1 VIIPEPV
8 PGLVIGYSYLWL
20 REAEAGQEEGLKDRP
35 CAIILVS
42 ADEAKRKIV
51 QVLPI
56 THSSPT
62 DPADAIAIPP
72 ETKKRLGL
80 DSESSW
86 IMISELN
93 DFTWPGPDLRPIKG
107 SDKAAYGFLPPR
119 FFNFVRERYI
129 ALHNARRSMQVRRT

>member
-1 VIIPEPV
+1 MIVPEPV

-20 REAEAGQEEGLKDRP
+20 REAETGQEEGRKDRP
-35 CAIILVS
+35 CAIVLVS
-42 ADEAKRKIV
+42 VDEAERKIV

-56 THSSPT
+56 THSP
-62 DPADAIAIPP
+62 PADPTEAIAIPI

-80 DSESSW
+80 DSEPSW

-93 DFTWPGPDLRPIKG
+93 EFTWPGPDLRPAKG

-119 FFNFVRERYI
+119 LFNLVRERYV
-129 ALHNARRSMQVRRT
+129 ALHKARRSRSVPRS